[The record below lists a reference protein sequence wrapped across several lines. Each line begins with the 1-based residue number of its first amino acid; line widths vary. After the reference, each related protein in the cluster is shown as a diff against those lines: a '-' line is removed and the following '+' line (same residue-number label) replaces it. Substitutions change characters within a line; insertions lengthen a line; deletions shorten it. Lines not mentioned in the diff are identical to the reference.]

1 MGLLEP
7 QHLTILVQVSRRQNY
22 FRRTAATFSVHNM
35 FTATNLVSSEQ
46 RFFSSE
52 HVYSL
57 DTLDA

>member
-1 MGLLEP
+1 MHDMDSWWLNV
-7 QHLTILVQVSRRQNY
+7 LTILY
-22 FRRTAATFSVHNM
+22 DPTAATFSVHNM

-57 DTLDA
+57 DTLDAWHG